1 MLMENKVNI
10 LIVEDEGIVAL
21 GLEDTLQLEGY
32 HVCGIADNGKTAL
45 RIMEEEAIDL
55 VLLDIQLKGDWDGIE
70 TARRLT
76 AVKDV
81 PFIYL
86 TAFSDSETLE
96 RAKETTPAA
105 YLIKPYQSRNLL
117 VAIDLALHNF
127 AFHKS
132 SAAPVVSI
140 APTEDPTAMK
150 EKEPILCFNEAIFIK
165 QNYKFIKV
173 DLNDVYYLEAKNN
186 HTCIATKDKNFVVR
200 HPLNLVMEKFDRPY
214 FVRVHRSYA
223 INMGRLD
230 TFNNS
235 SVFLKDREI
244 PLGRNYK
251 DDFLQRF
258 DFL

>member
-1 MLMENKVNI
+1 MENKVNI

-32 HVCGIADNGKTAL
+32 HVCGIADNGKEAL
-45 RIMEEEAIDL
+45 RIVEREAIDL
-55 VLLDIQLKGDWDGIE
+55 VLLDIQLKDDWDGIE

-76 AVKDV
+76 EVKDV

-86 TAFSDSETLE
+86 TAFSDDETLE
-96 RAKETTPAA
+96 RAKETAPAA
-105 YLIKPYQSRNLL
+105 YLTKPYQPRNLMI
-117 VAIDLALHNF
+117 AIDIALHNF
-127 AFHKS
+127 AFRKS
-132 SAAPVVSI
+132 PAAPVVSI
-140 APTEDPTAMK
+140 APDDGPPATK

-173 DLNDVYYLEAKNN
+173 GLNDIYYLEAENN
-186 HTCIATKDKNFVVR
+186 YTCIATKDKNFMVR
-200 HPLNLVMEKFDRPY
+200 HPLNLVIEKFDRPY

-223 INMGRLD
+223 INMDHLD
-230 TFNNS
+230 TFNNN

>member
-1 MLMENKVNI
+1 MENKVNI

-32 HVCGIADNGKTAL
+32 HVCGIADNGKAAL
-45 RIMEEEAIDL
+45 RMVEEEAIDL
-55 VLLDIQLKGDWDGIE
+55 VLLDIRIKGDWDGIE

-76 AVKDV
+76 ALRDV

-86 TAFSDSETLE
+86 TAFSDDETLE

-117 VAIDLALHNF
+117 IAIDIALHNF
-127 AFHKS
+127 AFRKS
-132 SAAPVVSI
+132 SAAPVVAI
-140 APTEDPTAMK
+140 TPTGDPTAMK

-173 DLNDVYYLEAKNN
+173 NLNDVYFLEAKNN

-214 FVRVHRSYA
+214 FIRVHRSYA
-223 INMGRLD
+223 INMDHLD
-230 TFNNS
+230 TFNNN
-235 SVFLKDREI
+235 SVFLRDREI